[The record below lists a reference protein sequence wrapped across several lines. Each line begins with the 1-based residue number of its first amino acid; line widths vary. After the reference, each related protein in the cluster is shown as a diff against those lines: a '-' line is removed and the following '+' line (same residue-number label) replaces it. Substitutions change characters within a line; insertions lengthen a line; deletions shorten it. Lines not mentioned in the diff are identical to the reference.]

1 MEEDETQDEE
11 DDEEEDVED
20 EEDDDEDEE
29 QDTVPGDDD
38 TPVSDPKAS
47 FDPLED
53 SFPGEM
59 PSRAPISPL
68 LLASS

>member
-1 MEEDETQDEE
+1 MEEDETQDDE

-38 TPVSDPKAS
+38 TPVSKAS
-47 FDPLED
+47 FGPLED